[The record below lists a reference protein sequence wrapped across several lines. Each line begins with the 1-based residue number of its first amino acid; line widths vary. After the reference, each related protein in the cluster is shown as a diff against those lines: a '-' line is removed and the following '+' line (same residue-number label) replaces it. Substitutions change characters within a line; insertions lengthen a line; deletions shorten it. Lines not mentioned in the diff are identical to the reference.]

1 VKDIAAIVEP
11 AIDIRQLSRDI
22 AREHVALQDADR
34 KVESNAT
41 QGESLRKKQAEHR
54 LEMGRLLIEA
64 KKQVPHGGWYP
75 FLEKLGI
82 HKKSAT
88 EWMDAVKSE
97 PTDDGSDLPKSR
109 RARQAE
115 RAPSACNPSDAD
127 ADVEPD
133 ETQPDP
139 PEPFHI
145 LVDAGKLKDGIRR
158 LLKGWPDKA
167 RQHIPELLRDLAGE
181 IEVEC

>member
-1 VKDIAAIVEP
+1 MRDIAAIVEP

-22 AREHVALQDADR
+22 AREHIALQDTDR
-34 KVESNAT
+34 KVEVNAA
-41 QGESLRKKQAEHR
+41 QGESLRERQTQHR
-54 LEMGRLLIEA
+54 LEMGRMLIEA
-64 KKQVPHGGWYP
+64 KKQIPHGGWYP

-115 RAPSACNPSDAD
+115 RAPSA
-127 ADVEPD
+127 
-133 ETQPDP
+133 
-139 PEPFHI
+139 
-145 LVDAGKLKDGIRR
+145 
-158 LLKGWPDKA
+158 
-167 RQHIPELLRDLAGE
+167 
-181 IEVEC
+181 